1 MILGSHMFNFD
12 GFFSNVVAEGIGILF
27 TVLGVQGILTWRE
40 RSAWNRLKSMV
51 LIMPT
56 VRLRA
61 ALARLGAQ
69 MSASTRSRSSGEMLG
84 FPVSS
89 LPYPSSTIGG
99 YCISLPSDRTRLFP
113 APNFPNPSVPPS
125 PRSYRHP
132 VVPSPCHQP
141 T

>member
-1 MILGSHMFNFD
+1 MFNFD

-61 ALARLGAQ
+61 VLARLGAQ

-89 LPYPSSTIGG
+89 LPNPSSTIAG
-99 YCISLPSDRTRLFP
+99 YCISLPSDRIRLFP
-113 APNFPNPSVPPS
+113 APKFPNPSVPPS